1 MMCYCPFCELNSGRK
16 GWQPMNIKEKDTVTG
31 IITLLC
37 PRCLD
42 QDGKIGAER
51 FTKDGIHIYQTIAEV
66 P

>member
-1 MMCYCPFCELNSGRK
+1 
-16 GWQPMNIKEKDTVTG
+16 MNIKEKDTVTG